1 MIPPVVIPLTAEM
14 HPRFVTHR
22 LASLDGLC
30 VLESAVQHAHL
41 GRYSYVMADPWQSGD
56 EYNVQAL
63 TDPLS
68 PIAEVMKNLPF
79 ERQPELPPFQGGF
92 TGVLSY
98 EAGRAFDRM
107 PSARH
112 RDFLIPDF
120 SKSFYDVVFAWDH
133 IENRGWLISQG
144 WPEIEPAARAKRAT
158 ARARQ
163 LMNLLEQKVTD
174 LNPQIPQEADTSRR
188 SLESLSAPSFALAG
202 RDNIWSNFRRE
213 DYLQAVE
220 RVIEYIRA
228 GDIFQANLTQRL
240 LTPQTI
246 PSLQIWERLRQ
257 HNPSPFMAFWQRPA
271 WSLLSASPERF
282 LKIEKQSVETRP
294 IKGTRRRQ
302 GAEADLFLRDELR
315 ESRKDVAENVMIVD
329 LLRNDLSRVCRAGSV
344 NVPALCEVETYRTVQ
359 HLVSVVTGELSEPFN
374 SWDALRACFP
384 GGSITGAPKV
394 RATEIIA
401 ELEPTTR
408 GPYTGTLFYMTPDL
422 WCDSSILIRTF
433 IASEGWLQLGVGGG
447 IVVNSNPVQEF
458 EETLTKASGMLTA
471 LTRPHSSE

>member
-1 MIPPVVIPLTAEM
+1 
-14 HPRFVTHR
+14 
-22 LASLDGLC
+22 
-30 VLESAVQHAHL
+30 
-41 GRYSYVMADPWQSGD
+41 
-56 EYNVQAL
+56 
-63 TDPLS
+63 
-68 PIAEVMKNLPF
+68 
-79 ERQPELPPFQGGF
+79 
-92 TGVLSY
+92 
-98 EAGRAFDRM
+98 
-107 PSARH
+107 
-112 RDFLIPDF
+112 
-120 SKSFYDVVFAWDH
+120 
-133 IENRGWLISQG
+133 
-144 WPEIEPAARAKRAT
+144 
-158 ARARQ
+158 
-163 LMNLLEQKVTD
+163 
-174 LNPQIPQEADTSRR
+174 
-188 SLESLSAPSFALAG
+188 
-202 RDNIWSNFRRE
+202 
-213 DYLQAVE
+213 
-220 RVIEYIRA
+220 
-228 GDIFQANLTQRL
+228 
-240 LTPQTI
+240 
-246 PSLQIWERLRQ
+246 
-257 HNPSPFMAFWQRPA
+257 
-271 WSLLSASPERF
+271 
-282 LKIEKQSVETRP
+282 ETRP